1 MDFFR
6 GYIQFLSQEGQKCWV
21 MVFLNA
27 RGKSRLVA
35 RIIFIE
41 LVRDLAEDW
50 NELRFLVELEVVV
63 DVPVNLSV
71 REPRREGNS
80 A

>member
-1 MDFFR
+1 M
-6 GYIQFLSQEGQKCWV
+6 

-63 DVPVNLSV
+63 NVPVNLSV
-71 REPRREGNS
+71 CEPRREGNS
-80 A
+80 T